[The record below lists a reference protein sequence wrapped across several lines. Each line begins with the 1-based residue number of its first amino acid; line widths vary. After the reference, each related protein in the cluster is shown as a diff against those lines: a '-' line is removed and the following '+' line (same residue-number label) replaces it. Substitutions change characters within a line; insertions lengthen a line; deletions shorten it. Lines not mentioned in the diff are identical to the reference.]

1 MDLIWVAV
9 IGAVCGVIIN
19 YFGDVLPIYRKPGV
33 PICPNCSKRFSA
45 YNYLISFKCKNCGQG
60 VSTRTITVHIISIL
74 TTIFVWMFPYQGL
87 SFWLTIP
94 LILFLGVILVIDIEY
109 HVVLIQ
115 TSVIGL
121 VLLFLGGLFI
131 QGFSLKGVI
140 ITLLGGGAGF
150 VVMLG
155 LYYMGILFNKVLS
168 GIKHQ
173 EIDEVALG
181 FGDVYVT
188 TFLGFLVG
196 WPRII
201 GAIVLAVLIS
211 GIFSLFYLVILSLAK
226 KYKSFTAIPYTPFLI
241 ISALILPYLF
251 K

>member
-1 MDLIWVAV
+1 MS
-9 IGAVCGVIIN
+9 IN

-33 PICPNCSKRFSA
+33 PICVNCSKRFTA
-45 YNYLISFKCKNCGQG
+45 YNYLISFRCKNCGQR
-60 VSTRTITVHIISIL
+60 VSARTIIVLILSIL
-74 TTIFVWMFPYQGL
+74 TTLFIWIFPYQGL
-87 SFWLTIP
+87 SFWLSIP
-94 LILFLGVILVIDIEY
+94 LILFLGIILVIDIEY
-109 HVVLIQ
+109 RVVLIQ

-121 VLLFLGGLFI
+121 GLLFVWGLFI
-131 QGFSLKGVI
+131 RGFSINGLI
-140 ITLLGGGAGF
+140 ITSLGGGAGF
-150 VVMLG
+150 AVMLG
-155 LYYMGILFNKVLS
+155 LYYLGVLFNKIVS

-188 TFLGFLVG
+188 TFLGFLLG

-201 GAIVLAVLIS
+201 GAIFLAVLIS
-211 GIFSLFYLVILSLAK
+211 GVFSLLYLVILSMAK

-241 ISALILPYLF
+241 ISSMILPYLF

>member
-1 MDLIWVAV
+1 MNLIWVAL
-9 IGAVCGVIIN
+9 IGAACGVLIN
-19 YFGDVLPIYRKPGV
+19 YFGDVLPIYRKPGG

-45 YNYLISFKCKNCGQG
+45 YNYLISFRCKNCGQG
-60 VSTRTITVHIISIL
+60 VSARTIIVHILSIMSTL
-74 TTIFVWMFPYQGL
+74 FVWIFPYQGL
-87 SFWLTIP
+87 SFWLTII
-94 LILFLGVILVIDIEY
+94 LILFLGIILVIDIEY
-109 HVVLIQ
+109 RVVLIQ

-121 VLLFLGGLFI
+121 ILLFFVGLSGH
-131 QGFSLKGVI
+131 GFSMDGLI
-140 ITLLGGGAGF
+140 ITLLGGAAGF
-150 VVMLG
+150 GVMLG
-155 LYYMGILFNKVLS
+155 LYYLGILFNKIVS
-168 GIKHQ
+168 GLKHQ

-188 TFLGFLVG
+188 TFLGFLLG

-211 GIFSLFYLVILSLAK
+211 GVFSLLYLVILSVAK

-241 ISALILPYLF
+241 LSALILPYLF

>member
-1 MDLIWVAV
+1 MDLIWVIL

-33 PICPNCSKRFSA
+33 PICVNCSKRFTA
-45 YNYLISFKCKNCGQG
+45 YNYLISFRCKNCGQR
-60 VSTRTITVHIISIL
+60 VSARIIIVHILSIL
-74 TTIFVWMFPYQGL
+74 TTLFIWIFPYQGL
-87 SFWLTIP
+87 SFWLSIP
-94 LILFLGVILVIDIEY
+94 LILFLGIILIIDIEY
-109 HVVLIQ
+109 RVVLIQ

-121 VLLFLGGLFI
+121 VLLFVWGLFI
-131 QGFSLKGVI
+131 RGFSINGLI

-150 VVMLG
+150 AVMLG
-155 LYYMGILFNKVLS
+155 LYYLGVLFNKIVS

-188 TFLGFLVG
+188 TFLGFLLG

-201 GAIVLAVLIS
+201 GVIVLAVLIS
-211 GIFSLFYLVILSLAK
+211 GVFSLLFLVILSMAK

-241 ISALILPYLF
+241 ISSMILPYLF